1 MRWHRSRLPAIPLRS
16 PALRPT
22 SSSTSVG
29 LWNVKTGK
37 FAMTGPGWVQS
48 EIGEITGDVT
58 EAGVYIAQ
66 VTLPEG
72 ASYGDI
78 TISQ

>member
-1 MRWHRSRLPAIPLRS
+1 MSFIFYSEAHERRLAPVTIT
-16 PALRPT
+16 T
-22 SSSTSVG
+22 SIG

-37 FAMTGPGWVQS
+37 FAITGPGWVQS